1 MTPADDESVFPVL
14 RAADIPHE
22 ETPRRWLIEGLWGAS
37 SVGLVGGAPKSL
49 KTWTSLEMAVSVA
62 TGTPCLGRYPV
73 REQGRALLYLAEDS
87 LPRVKERLTALANRR
102 SLALDALDVHVITTP
117 SMRLDLARD
126 QIRLLKTARLLKP
139 RILVLDPLVRLHRLN
154 ENDAADVSAL
164 LSYLRDLQR
173 ELDLAVVLVH
183 HAKKGAS
190 SVYQA
195 GQGLR
200 GSGDFHAWS
209 DSAIYLR
216 HCRGELILSAEHR
229 SASPPDPI
237 ALQLVTDDPEQ
248 PYLRVVEPLA
258 KEEATRSLE
267 SRILEVLANDA
278 PLTRATLRQELHVK
292 NERLGRALS
301 NLENDG
307 TIERHSDGWRL
318 NGRRNDSVPRSPP

>member
-1 MTPADDESVFPVL
+1 MTPTDDESVFPVV

-22 ETPRRWLIEGLWGAS
+22 EAPRHWLIQGLWGAS
-37 SVGLVGGAPKSL
+37 SVGLVGGAPKCL
-49 KTWTSLEMAVSVA
+49 KTWTALEMAVSVA
-62 TGTPCLGRYPV
+62 TGTPCLDRYPV

-87 LPRVKERLTALANRR
+87 LPRVKERLTALANHR
-102 SLALDALDVHVITTP
+102 SLELEALDVHIITTP

-154 ENDAADVSAL
+154 ENDANEVSAL

-183 HAKKGAS
+183 HARKGTS
-190 SVYQA
+190 SLYQG

-209 DSAIYLR
+209 DSALYLR
-216 HCRGELILSAEHR
+216 YSRGELILSAEHR

-237 ALQLVTDDPEQ
+237 ALRLVTDGPGQ
-248 PYLRVVEPLA
+248 PYLRAVEPIP
-258 KEEATRSLE
+258 KEEGTRSLE
-267 SRILEVLANDA
+267 LRILQVLSHDA
-278 PLTRATLRQELHVK
+278 SLTRATLRQELRVK

-301 NLENDG
+301 HLENQG

-318 NGRRNDSVPRSPP
+318 NGRRSDSVPRSPP

>member
-1 MTPADDESVFPVL
+1 MRSADDESVFPVL
-14 RAADIPHE
+14 RASDIPEE
-22 ETPRRWLIEGLWGAS
+22 ETPRRWLIEGLWGAA
-37 SVGLVGGAPKSL
+37 SVGLVGGAPKCL

-62 TGTPCLGRYPV
+62 TGTPCLDRYPI

-102 SLALDALDVHVITTP
+102 SLGLKALDVHIITTP

-154 ENDAADVSAL
+154 ENDANEVSAL

-183 HAKKGAS
+183 HARKGAS
-190 SVYQA
+190 SIHQG

-209 DSAIYLR
+209 DSSIYLR

-237 ALQLVTDDPEQ
+237 SLHLVTDDPGQ
-248 PYLRVVEPLA
+248 PYLRAVEPLA
-258 KEEATRSLE
+258 KEEATRSLAV
-267 SRILEVLANDA
+267 RILEALSSDA
-278 PLTRATLRQELHVK
+278 PKTRAALRQELRVK
-292 NERLGRALS
+292 NERLGQALS
-301 NLENDG
+301 HLENEG

-318 NGRRNDSVPRSPP
+318 NGRSTSVPRSPP